1 MTYFGLQ
8 ILVIFCLS
16 WCNTQHPEKVVC
28 IGQGEAR
35 LHVFCCIF
43 WPYILLIVVE
53 MFKGLK
59 MAEHKDKMHF

>member
-1 MTYFGLQ
+1 M
-8 ILVIFCLS
+8 
-16 WCNTQHPEKVVC
+16 C

-59 MAEHKDKMHF
+59 MAEHKDKICISKSWDL